1 MASLNDGRAELYTL
15 TSLCGTLTISPFTQA
30 NCFTLG
36 RGPSCS
42 YRVSGEHGWVS
53 EKHCRLSHNG
63 GLSYFGLDV
72 EHKTTCDDTSK
83 NGVLLTMNLLAKEI
97 PGFLNREISSPL
109 KWVWILCHS
118 RAVKCRF
125 WMTSGRQVTLQGELN
140 TPIMII
146 Y

>member
-30 NCFTLG
+30 DHFTLG

-72 EHKTTCDDTSK
+72 EHKTTCYDTSK
-83 NGVLLTMNLLAKEI
+83 NGVFVNNEIIGKGNSRVLKQGDIIALEVGVDNLSFKFSEV
-97 PGFLNREISSPL
+97 P
-109 KWVWILCHS
+109 ILDDIGQAS
-118 RAVKCRF
+118 DFA
-125 WMTSGRQVTLQGELN
+125 G
-140 TPIMII
+140 
-146 Y
+146 